1 MSTFDPELVEVAHV
15 TSRKAVNDF
24 QGVKTRGIEHE
35 FEVVDRNFPSRNV
48 WRFALFVPNEEG
60 DVRLA
65 PPPDRAQ
72 PQNLVGPGAPVHPV
86 RAVHAAEV
94 SREVLRTG
102 RSVRSLRN
110 EDAPG
115 SQERRPPPSFSRV
128 LPPSDEGA
136 GHDLQSKRREALGRR
151 VRPRGLL
158 RDGSAFRCR
167 TGVDPDRRILPR

>member
-1 MSTFDPELVEVAHV
+1 MSGTQHGSFTFSDFRLQSGEVLRQV
-15 TSRKAVNDF
+15 TIAYC
-24 QGVKTRGIEHE
+24 TRG
-35 FEVVDRNFPSRNV
+35 
-48 WRFALFVPNEEG
+48 
-60 DVRLA
+60 RLA
-65 PPPDRAQ
+65 ADGRNAVLVTHGYTSGHRMIESGAGSSEGSWSE
-72 PQNLVGPGAPVHPV
+72 LVGPGAPVHPV